1 MARFNLR
8 VYGLVINDQEEILL
22 SDERRGGISFT
33 KFPGGGVNENEG
45 ILDALHREFREELGT
60 DILSS
65 SFFYFNDF
73 YQNSAFRKEDSL
85 VVFYYL
91 VKIKSDFQV
100 PKGDDLPLGS
110 NDPSDFERF
119 RWVPIKGFMEEI
131 LTFPLDR
138 EAMKKLIAFHLQ

>member
-1 MARFNLR
+1 MNFEKNLD
-8 VYGLVINDQEEILL
+8 VIFCPPL
-22 SDERRGGISFT
+22 
-33 KFPGGGVNENEG
+33 
-45 ILDALHREFREELGT
+45 
-60 DILSS
+60 
-65 SFFYFNDF
+65 FFYFNDF

-91 VKIKSDFQV
+91 VKIKSDFQL

-119 RWVPIKGFMEEI
+119 RWVALKGFMEEI

>member
-8 VYGLVINDQEEILL
+8 VYGLVINEQEEILL
-22 SDERRGGISFT
+22 SDERRSGISFT

-45 ILDALHREFREELGT
+45 ILDALHREFREELGC

-91 VKIKSDFQV
+91 VKIKSDFQL

-119 RWVPIKGFMEEI
+119 RWVPLKEFMEEI